1 MRVISAGGGGFV
13 QLGTLDADR
22 MGMSADPSPPGPMP
36 SETALIDLAS
46 PPAVSNRRG
55 PARFLRL
62 SAPGRVAYG
71 LAWLCVLVL
80 VVTTVVFANVEADV
94 MLALK
99 IVLSV
104 VAVLAAVCLHLAAV
118 SLNRRRDVGYSVF
131 AACLIVLLAA
141 PLVALTATVATAT
154 AFGSVVSDAFG
165 DSSESIPGVSSFLDD
180 DEESL
185 DEPIVPGSDSTT
197 VPCLAPD
204 DSVIQVEPEYC
215 IDGHYNP

>member
-1 MRVISAGGGGFV
+1 
-13 QLGTLDADR
+13 
-22 MGMSADPSPPGPMP
+22 MSADLPLPDPLP
-36 SETALIDLAS
+36 SEPALIDLAS
-46 PPAVSNRRG
+46 PPTASSRRG

-71 LAWLCVLVL
+71 LSWLCVLVL

-104 VAVLAAVCLHLAAV
+104 VGVLAAVCLHLAAV
-118 SLNRRRDVGYSVF
+118 SLNRRRDVGFSVF

-141 PLVALTATVATAT
+141 PMVAVTATVATAT
-154 AFGSVVSDAFG
+154 SIGSVFSDAFG
-165 DSSESIPGVSSFLDD
+165 DSASLLDD
-180 DEESL
+180 DEDSL
-185 DEPIVPGSDSTT
+185 DDFREEEGELNIPMPDS
-197 VPCLAPD
+197 VSCLAPD
-204 DSVIQVEPEYC
+204 NTETQVPPNLC